1 MLPALI
7 WYVVFAAV
15 VVFYLIVGIGVL
27 FYRLSQKNI
36 DGKWFLLQ
44 FSFLFFIGMHSL
56 IITFFN
62 LDQIDLNSNLNV
74 VFIFVSVIFFYFSII
89 AIALYVSTKDEE
101 KQPRNDAS
109 RVPETQIV

>member
-62 LDQIDLNSNLNV
+62 LDQIDLNLNF
-74 VFIFVSVIFFYFSII
+74 VFIFVLVIFFYFSII

>member
-62 LDQIDLNSNLNV
+62 LDSNLNV